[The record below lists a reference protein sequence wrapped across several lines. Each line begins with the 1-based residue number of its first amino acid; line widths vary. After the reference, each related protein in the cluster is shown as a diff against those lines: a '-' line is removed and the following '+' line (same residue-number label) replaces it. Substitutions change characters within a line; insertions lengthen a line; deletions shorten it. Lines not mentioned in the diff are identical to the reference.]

1 MNTYLV
7 RLFSACL
14 CLGVIL
20 LISSIPLEPT
30 NTAQAADNFTELVK
44 QETYQ
49 DIMKQ
54 AKAFTNPNPIHYGIT
69 ISQTCYNI
77 HRYAPI
83 NSTTPCPTYEA
94 IMLLYPDT
102 SDQRYSGEFIIK
114 HNQLQ
119 RDTPKQGHLDYYKF
133 KGKSVLFIDPP
144 ANSQS
149 ELKMIRIESSM
160 DFFKPRFGVGSKVI
174 EGVIYQS
181 DTRYIDSCRNAVIA
195 AKDWINLIGDTLNYM
210 RHSCDD
216 DFTEYNFLRTIN
228 LNVTKHDIATSNKW
242 LHDTFIQWV
251 KDNCLLEY
259 DKC

>member
-1 MNTYLV
+1 MNTYLP
-7 RLFSACL
+7 RLFSVCL
-14 CLGVIL
+14 CLGVLL
-20 LISSIPLEPT
+20 LISSVLPIKNIAE
-30 NTAQAADNFTELVK
+30 AAPNYTELVK
-44 QETYQ
+44 EETYQ

-54 AKAFTNPNPIHYGIT
+54 ARAFTNPNPQHYGIT

-102 SDQRYSGEFIIK
+102 SDQRYSGEFIYK

-144 ANSQS
+144 ASTQS
-149 ELKMIRIESSM
+149 EIKMIRIESSM
-160 DFFKPRFGVGSKVI
+160 DFFKPKGGFANKVI
-174 EGVIYQS
+174 NATIYQS

-195 AKDWINLIGDTLNYM
+195 AADWVNLVGDTLNYM
-210 RHSCDD
+210 RNGCDD
-216 DFTEYNFLRTIN
+216 DFTEYNFLRVIKQ
-228 LNVTKHDIATSNKW
+228 NVTKMDIATSNKW